1 MKKTNKE
8 NSQMSITTNLQGRLK
23 NTSLKKSH
31 ALFPLF
37 EAVINSIHACEERK
51 DIELSKCAIDIQI
64 IRKTKT
70 EEELSL
76 IKNETT
82 KPPLPEII
90 EFHITDNGIGFND
103 TNLDSFNTLDSEHKE
118 KKGCKGIGR
127 LLWLKAFEQV
137 EISSQFKEN
146 NTFYCRHFHFTK
158 ETGITPELPEKKES
172 FDHNFKTVVKL
183 LNFKTSY
190 REAARKTTS
199 AIANDLLEHCLLY
212 FFNNSCPVITIIDN
226 EMNEEISLT
235 DLFYEIKTNEVIQE
249 NFSCEKSNF
258 KLYIVKTRKSI
269 AHTIH
274 YCAANRLV
282 KKIDLSGKIDGLYK
296 NLQDKNGKFSCLC
309 FLSSPYLDEKVR
321 QERTDFDIEEKS
333 DPQHNLLGEPTIED
347 INKKIYSILEN
358 TFKDSIEQNK
368 KLGQIRLQNFVKD
381 NPKYKTILK
390 YCSNLNIDPELKDKD
405 IDLIL
410 YKEKIKLEDEI
421 KKDNGNI
428 SSIPQKFSEQYTQN
442 LNHYLSLI
450 DDVSKSTLAEY
461 ISHRKIVIDFFE
473 KAINSFKNE
482 QSMDEYELEKIVH
495 SLIMP
500 LKTTHNETN
509 FDTAN
514 LWLIDDNLTFYSY
527 LSSDLPLNRC
537 ELIDT
542 KESKRP
548 DILGINFFD
557 NPLLVN
563 NTNEENLAAIKI
575 IEIKRPMRD
584 NYTTDDN
591 PIDQVLDYLTKIR
604 KGKIKDH
611 RGRRVTSNINSPAF
625 CYILADVEKTLKE
638 RAMRFGLTI
647 TEDQLGFFG
656 FNANYNAYIEIIGF
670 DKLLKI
676 AKQRNKVFFDKL
688 GL

>member
-1 MKKTNKE
+1 M
-8 NSQMSITTNLQGRLK
+8 
-23 NTSLKKSH
+23 
-31 ALFPLF
+31 
-37 EAVINSIHACEERK
+37 
-51 DIELSKCAIDIQI
+51 IQI
-64 IRKTKT
+64 WIPLIHWILSIKKKKDVK
-70 EEELSL
+70 ELEDFYGL
-76 IKNETT
+76 
-82 KPPLPEII
+82 
-90 EFHITDNGIGFND
+90 
-103 TNLDSFNTLDSEHKE
+103 
-118 KKGCKGIGR
+118 R
-127 LLWLKAFEQV
+127 LLNKLKCLANSKK
-137 EISSQFKEN
+137 II
-146 NTFYCRHFHFTK
+146 HFIADIFILQK
-158 ETGITPELPEKKES
+158 KQELPQSSRKKKES

-199 AIANDLLEHCLLY
+199 AIANNLLEHCLLY

-249 NFSCEKSNF
+249 NFFCEKSNF

-333 DPQHNLLGEPTIED
+333 DPQHNLLGEPAIED

-368 KLGQIRLQNFVKD
+368 KLGQIRLQNFVKN

-390 YCSNLNIDPELKDKD
+390 YCPNLNIDPELKDKE

-442 LNHYLSLI
+442 LNHYLSMI
-450 DDVSKSTLAEY
+450 DDVNKSTLAEY

-473 KAINSFKNE
+473 KAISSFKNT
-482 QSMDEYELEKIVH
+482 QNIDEYELEKIVH

-500 LKTTHNETN
+500 LKTTHNGTN

-514 LWLIDDNLTFYSY
+514 LWLIDDNLTFYS
-527 LSSDLPLNRC
+527 
-537 ELIDT
+537 
-542 KESKRP
+542 
-548 DILGINFFD
+548 
-557 NPLLVN
+557 
-563 NTNEENLAAIKI
+563 
-575 IEIKRPMRD
+575 
-584 NYTTDDN
+584 
-591 PIDQVLDYLTKIR
+591 
-604 KGKIKDH
+604 
-611 RGRRVTSNINSPAF
+611 
-625 CYILADVEKTLKE
+625 
-638 RAMRFGLTI
+638 
-647 TEDQLGFFG
+647 
-656 FNANYNAYIEIIGF
+656 
-670 DKLLKI
+670 
-676 AKQRNKVFFDKL
+676 
-688 GL
+688 